1 VELPSEAGRHQV
13 GLGAPILLSVV
24 LPVYNRPTMVLR
36 AIASA
41 SAQETGSAAI
51 EIIVVDDGST
61 PPFTYNGQDTR
72 VRVIRLPHNVG
83 AAAARNAG
91 ISASRGI
98 YVALLDSDDLWL
110 PGKLA
115 RQLSMLRG
123 SEGAQDA
130 WKVVTAGAFF
140 CPNHH
145 SNKLELRCPIECS
158 TLELFASG
166 CWFNPG
172 TTLLARKEAFDKVGP
187 FDEFLNR
194 LEDFDWFLRFG
205 MLGGSLIVDPIP
217 GAIVAPSGL
226 VRCDV
231 LRSVARRI
239 RTKFDGTGRL
249 ALPLNSLRRLRAYLA
264 LEQTAAFLAEGRRV
278 CAGAALIQSLLFHPR
293 LRPALERFWKVE
305 ASVPAGI
312 SALYAEMMAGP
323 M

>member
-1 VELPSEAGRHQV
+1 
-13 GLGAPILLSVV
+13 
-24 LPVYNRPTMVLR
+24 
-36 AIASA
+36 
-41 SAQETGSAAI
+41 
-51 EIIVVDDGST
+51 VVDDGST
-61 PPFTYNGQDTR
+61 PPFTYGGQDPR

-91 ISASRGI
+91 ISASRGV

-115 RQLSMLRG
+115 RQLSMLRAC
-123 SEGAQDA
+123 EGTQDA

-140 CPNHH
+140 CPNHR
-145 SNKLELRCPIECS
+145 SNKLEMRRPIECS

-172 TTLLARKEAFDKVGP
+172 TTLLVRKEAFEKVGP

-226 VRCDV
+226 ARRDV
-231 LRSVARRI
+231 VKFVTHRI
-239 RTKFDGTGRL
+239 RTKFDGTGPL
-249 ALPLNSLRRLRAYLA
+249 ALPLHSLRRLRAYLA
-264 LEQTAAFLAEGRRV
+264 LEQTAAFLAEGRRI
-278 CAGAALIQSLLFHPR
+278 CAGAALIQSLLLHPR
-293 LRPALERFWKVE
+293 PRPALERFWKVE

-323 M
+323 T